1 MFGSIVPVELLRFRG
16 AAPDARFDSTTPC
29 RKRMSARNSGPNVAP
44 DVLMT
49 VTESF
54 ASMFEQSLASQRIK
68 PGAILVGRI
77 VEIGP
82 DVVLVNAGLKSEAVI
97 PVEQFKND
105 RGELEISVGDDVEV
119 ALDSVE
125 DGNGETRLSREK
137 AKRARTWS
145 RLEEAF
151 EKQEIVKGIING
163 RVKGGFTVEID
174 FVRAFLPGSL
184 VDVRPVR
191 DPSYLEGKTLEFK
204 VIKLDQK
211 RNNVVVSRRAVVEQ
225 EYSAER
231 TELLEKLQEGAVV
244 KGTVKNLTDYGAFVD
259 LGGIDG
265 LLHITDMAWKRVKHP
280 SEVVTVG
287 DEIDVRI
294 LKFDRE
300 RQRVSLGIKQLGNDP
315 WQNIARR
322 YPTGSR
328 LFGKVTNIAD
338 YGCFVEIEEGVEGL
352 VHVSEMDWTNK
363 NVNPSKVVHIGQEV
377 EVMVLDIDEERR
389 RISLGIKQCQSNPW
403 KDFGDNFN
411 RGDKVSGQIKS
422 ITDFGIF
429 IGLSGGIDGLVHL
442 SDISWDIPGEEAVRN
457 YQKSQTVEAM
467 VLSIDPERER
477 ISLGIKQLAKD
488 PFSTWI
494 AEHPKGTIVKGTVRE
509 VDAKGAIIDLGGG
522 VEGHLRASELSRDRV
537 EDARTVLKVDQEV
550 EARFTNVDRK
560 SRTIALSIKAKEI
573 HEEAE
578 AVQSYRTGESSSSGT
593 SLGDLLKE
601 QIGGQ
606 ES

>member
-1 MFGSIVPVELLRFRG
+1 M
-16 AAPDARFDSTTPC
+16 
-29 RKRMSARNSGPNVAP
+29 
-44 DVLMT
+44 
-49 VTESF
+49 TESF
-54 ASMFEQSLASQRIK
+54 AELFEQSIASQRIR
-68 PGAILVGRI
+68 PGTILNGLI
-77 VEIGP
+77 VEVGQDYVI
-82 DVVLVNAGLKSEAVI
+82 VNVGLKSAAGLAFD
-97 PVEQFKND
+97 QFKNEK
-105 RGELEISVGDDVEV
+105 GEIEVVVGETVEV

-125 DGNGETRLSREK
+125 DGSGETRLSREK
-137 AKRARTWS
+137 AKRARTWT
-145 RLEEAF
+145 RLETAF
-151 EKQEIVKGIING
+151 EKQEVVIGIITG

-174 FVRAFLPGSL
+174 NVRAFLPGSL

-191 DPSYLEGKTLEFK
+191 DPSYLENKPLEFK

-231 TELLEKLQEGAVV
+231 SALLDNLQEGAAV
-244 KGTVKNLTDYGAFVD
+244 KGVVKNLTDYGAFVD

-280 SEVVTVG
+280 SEVVKVG
-287 DEIDVRI
+287 DEVEVRI

-300 RQRVSLGIKQLGNDP
+300 RSRVSLGLKQLGADP

-322 YPTGSR
+322 YPPSTR
-328 LFGKVTNIAD
+328 VFGKVTNIAD
-338 YGCFVEIEEGVEGL
+338 YGAFVEIEDGVEGL

-363 NVNPSKVVHIGQEV
+363 NVNPAKVVHVGQEV

-389 RISLGIKQCQSNPW
+389 RISLGVKQCKANPW
-403 KDFGDNFN
+403 KEFAENHN

-429 IGLSGGIDGLVHL
+429 IGLPGNIDGLVHL
-442 SDISWDIPGEEAVRN
+442 SDISWDHPGEEAVRN
-457 YQKSQTVEAM
+457 YQKAQQVEAM

-488 PFSTWI
+488 PFSAYI
-494 AEHPKGTIVKGTVRE
+494 AENPKGTIVKGVVKE
-509 VDAKGAIIDLGGG
+509 VDARGAVIDLGNGIDG
-522 VEGHLRASELSRDRV
+522 QLRAAELGRERI
-537 EDARTVLKVDQEV
+537 EDARAVLKPGEEV
-550 EARFTNVDRK
+550 EAKFTGVDRK
-560 SRTIALSIKAKEI
+560 SRTISLSIKAKEI

-578 AVQSYRTGESSSSGT
+578 AVQSYRSDSGASSGGT

-601 QIGGQ
+601 HIGSGDQIGR
-606 ES
+606 